1 MSRNAPPGAPPR
13 TTPHSAKAPN
23 SDASALM
30 AWVLAGKRA
39 AEQRGIAA
47 DALLREVGLDLHTRP
62 DPMSRQSAAR
72 GLAFWQLAMRAAGD
86 ELLGVDVAMASVPM
100 TLNALGYAFMA
111 SENLGQ
117 MYTRVARYAHV
128 VTDACE
134 ITFTLEPHGGGRLS
148 ISGDQRLLSGVD
160 ARTAWSLFDYAMVS
174 VVRGSRLLYGRD
186 FAPLELRLQRPRPQS
201 PERYEK
207 LLGCLPV
214 YNCEDNAVL
223 LDAASLTRPLAYA
236 NHEVAR
242 ASEEAVERHH
252 AQHHTHWQH
261 QQGRE
266 ASGLSAQLAA
276 VLRDLLPSGEPKQ
289 KDVCGRLGLSPRSFQ
304 RRLAEEQTTFRD
316 VLNDTRHHLALAHLR
331 GGQHS
336 VSEVAFLL
344 GFAEVSAFTRAFKRW
359 TGSSPRAW
367 RNQEAGEDTG
377 TGPG

>member
-1 MSRNAPPGAPPR
+1 MSRNAPPGPPPR
-13 TTPHSAKAPN
+13 PKPPTPKAPQ

-39 AEQRGIAA
+39 AERRGIDAE
-47 DALLREVGLDLHTRP
+47 ALLREVGLDLHTRP

-72 GLAFWQLAMRAAGD
+72 GLAFWQLAMRAADD
-86 ELLGVDVAMASVPM
+86 ELLGVDVALQSVPM

-134 ITFTLEPHGGGRLS
+134 ITFTVEPHGVGRLA
-148 ISGDQRLLSGVD
+148 ISGDQRLLAEVD
-160 ARTAWSLFDYAMVS
+160 QRTAWSLFDYAMVS

-201 PERYEK
+201 PARYEK
-207 LLGCLPV
+207 LLGCQPV

-223 LDAASLTRPLAYA
+223 VDATSLTRALAFA

-252 AQHHTHWQH
+252 ARHHRHWQH
-261 QQGRE
+261 QQGHE

-276 VLRDLLPSGEPKQ
+276 VLPDLLPSGEPKQ
-289 KDVCGRLGLSPRSFQ
+289 KDVCERLGLSQRSFQ
-304 RRLAEEQTTFRD
+304 RRLAQEQTTFRD
-316 VLNDTRHHLALAHLR
+316 VLNATRQHLALAHLR
-331 GGQHS
+331 TGEHS

-344 GFAEVSAFTRAFKRW
+344 GFAELSAFTRAFKRW
-359 TGSSPRAW
+359 TGHSPRAW
-367 RNQEAGEDTG
+367 RSLEADAA
-377 TGPG
+377 PR

>member
-1 MSRNAPPGAPPR
+1 
-13 TTPHSAKAPN
+13 
-23 SDASALM
+23 M

-39 AEQRGIAA
+39 AERRGINAE
-47 DALLREVGLDLHTRP
+47 ALLREAGLDLHARP
-62 DPMSRQSAAR
+62 DPMSRESAAR
-72 GLAFWQLAMRAAGD
+72 GLAFWQLAMRAADD
-86 ELLGVDVAMASVPM
+86 ELLGVDVALESVPM

-134 ITFTLEPHGGGRLS
+134 ITFAFDPHGCGRLS
-148 ISGDQRLLSGVD
+148 ISGDQRLLAGVD

-186 FAPLELRLQRPRPQS
+186 FAPLELRLQRPRPRS

-207 LLGCLPV
+207 LLGCQPL
-214 YNCEDNAVL
+214 YNCADNAVL
-223 LDAASLTRPLAYA
+223 LDAATLTRPLAFA
-236 NHEVAR
+236 NQEVAR

-252 AQHHTHWQH
+252 ARH
-261 QQGRE
+261 QQERDATG
-266 ASGLSAQLAA
+266 ALSARLAE

-289 KDVCGRLGLSPRSFQ
+289 KEVCARLGLSARSVQ
-304 RRLAEEQTTFRD
+304 RRLAQEQTTFRD
-316 VLNDTRHHLALAHLR
+316 VLNTARRDLALAHLR

-359 TGSSPRAW
+359 TGLSPRAW
-367 RNQEAGEDTG
+367 RNQEAEQEA
-377 TGPG
+377 

>member
-1 MSRNAPPGAPPR
+1 
-13 TTPHSAKAPN
+13 
-23 SDASALM
+23 M
-30 AWVLAGKRA
+30 AWVLAGKRV
-39 AEQRGIAA
+39 AERRGVDA

-62 DPMSRQSAAR
+62 DPMSRKSASQ
-72 GLAFWQLAMRAAGD
+72 GLAFWQLAMRAIDD
-86 ELLGVDVAMASVPM
+86 ELLGVDVAMESVPM

-111 SENLGQ
+111 SEDLGQ

-134 ITFTLEPHGGGRLS
+134 ITFQVEPGGVGRLS
-148 ISGDQRLLSGVD
+148 ISGDQRLLAGVD

-174 VVRGSRLLYGRD
+174 VVRGSRLLFGRD

-201 PERYEK
+201 PTRYEK
-207 LLGCLPV
+207 LLGCQPV

-223 LDAASLTRPLAYA
+223 VDAVSLKRPLAFA

-252 AQHHTHWQH
+252 AQHHTRWQL
-261 QQGRE
+261 QQGRD
-266 ASGLSAQLAA
+266 AGGLSQQLAA
-276 VLRDLLPSGEPKQ
+276 LLRDLLPSGEPKQ
-289 KDVCGRLGLSPRSFQ
+289 KEVCERLGMSARSFQ
-304 RRLAEEQTTFRD
+304 RRLAQEQTTFRD
-316 VLNDTRHHLALAHLR
+316 VLNATRHHLALAHLR

-367 RNQEAGEDTG
+367 RNQVDDAQR
-377 TGPG
+377 

>member
-1 MSRNAPPGAPPR
+1 MPRNAPPGTPPR
-13 TTPHSAKAPN
+13 PQPLAPKGAH

-30 AWVLAGKRA
+30 AWVLAGKRV
-39 AEQRGIAA
+39 AERRGIDA

-62 DPMSRQSAAR
+62 DPMSRQSASQ
-72 GLAFWQLAMRAAGD
+72 GLAFWQLAMRAVDD
-86 ELLGVDVAMASVPM
+86 ELLGVDVAMESVPM

-111 SENLGQ
+111 SEDLGQ

-134 ITFTLEPHGGGRLS
+134 ITFQVESSGVGRLA
-148 ISGDQRLLSGVD
+148 ISGDQRLLAGVD

-174 VVRGSRLLYGRD
+174 VVRGSRLLFGRD
-186 FAPLELRLQRPRPQS
+186 FAPLEVRLQRPRPLA
-201 PERYEK
+201 PDRYEK
-207 LLGCLPV
+207 LLGCQPV

-223 LDAASLTRPLAYA
+223 VDAASLKRPLAFA

-252 AQHHTHWQH
+252 AQHHTRWQL
-261 QQGRE
+261 QQGRD
-266 ASGLSAQLAA
+266 AGGLSNQLAA
-276 VLRDLLPSGEPKQ
+276 LLRDLLPSGEPKQ
-289 KDVCGRLGLSPRSFQ
+289 KEVCERLGLSARSFQ

-316 VLNDTRHHLALAHLR
+316 VLNATRHHLALAHLR
-331 GGQHS
+331 EGQHS

-367 RNQEAGEDTG
+367 RNQADDAQR
-377 TGPG
+377 